1 MNNYYRRNNKNKV
14 IKTSPQKTK
23 PQFFATAFKKR
34 LGRTPDEYINE
45 KLKTG
50 SDFEAIRYLFNIVAA
65 EISTQN
71 NCKFFDFDYFY
82 KPAATSKSQ
91 TKSNPSQKVNRPE
104 NVGKPWTREQE
115 FLLIKMYNQGVTN
128 KEMCEEFK
136 RTETGLAARL
146 VKLGIIKEREE
157 FRDRK

>member
-1 MNNYYRRNNKNKV
+1 MRNKSVKH
-14 IKTSPQKTK
+14 SPQNAN
-23 PQFFATAFKKR
+23 PQFFITAFKNR
-34 LGRTPDEYINE
+34 LGRTPNEYISE

-50 SDFEAIRYLFNIVAA
+50 SDFEAVKYLFNIVAA

-82 KPAATSKSQ
+82 KSADSSKPQ
-91 TKSNPSQKVNRPE
+91 PKSNSSPKDNRPK
-104 NVGKPWTREQE
+104 NAGKPWTREQE
-115 FLLIKMYNQGVTN
+115 LLLIKMYNQGATN
-128 KEMCEEFK
+128 KEMCEKFK

-157 FRDRK
+157 FRNRK